1 VFVNFIFLLF
11 ITNCLYYTLQ
21 CTINMSNK
29 HCKSDDGYHAFY
41 RRYWLYSSASSLS
54 FSLSLSLSLSRS
66 LSLSLSLCV
75 CLVSSNCTMFFLFY
89 FLLTL
94 CFTNIDLL
102 IGLWLFLQLPLISI
116 LFYLCQTIHTR
127 NNKTKIHARNN
138 ETKKHASF
146 KLSFRN
152 ID

>member
-1 VFVNFIFLLF
+1 MFVNFIFLLS
-11 ITNCLYYTLQ
+11 ITNCLYCTLK

-29 HCKSDDGYHAFY
+29 HCKSDDGYQAFC
-41 RRYWLYSSASSLS
+41 RRYWLYSSASSLT
-54 FSLSLSLSLSRS
+54 FSLS

-75 CLVSSNCTMFFLFY
+75 CVCVFAWWVRIVRCFFYFI

-94 CFTNIDLL
+94 CFTNIGLL
-102 IGLWLFLQLPLISI
+102 IGLWLFLQLPLFSI

-127 NNKTKIHARNN
+127 NNKTKMHARNN

-146 KLSFRN
+146 KLTFRN